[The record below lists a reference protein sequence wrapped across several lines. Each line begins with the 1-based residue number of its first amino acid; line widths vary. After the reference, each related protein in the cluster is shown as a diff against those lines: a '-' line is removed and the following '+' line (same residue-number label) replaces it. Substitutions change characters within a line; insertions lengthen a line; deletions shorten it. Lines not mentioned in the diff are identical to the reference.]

1 MKKIIEYIGITIFFV
16 ISLFYVDK
24 ITNIIKNKDP
34 IMKTIVSKMD
44 KYNIDSVD
52 AIIMGDV
59 IIPGVRGKIVN
70 INASYEEMKK
80 INEYTDK
87 LLKYRDVIPEIT
99 INNIYNK
106 YIVSGNKYK
115 REVSIVVN
123 INNSIDEIIKI
134 SKSNKVKLNV
144 FIDSTLLDNEYKH
157 IDNEYIHLYNGGT
170 FNNYDDITIEWMND
184 VITDNYNQSKYCINK
199 NKNDDNLLLCARNRM
214 HTISP
219 KIVINS
225 ANLLTYKSNI
235 ENGSIIYFDEIQI
248 SHIKSIVNYLKIKG
262 YEIVY
267 LNELLDENV

>member
-1 MKKIIEYIGITIFFV
+1 MRKFIEYIGITIFFI

-24 ITNIIKNKDP
+24 ITDVIKNKDP
-34 IMKTIVSKMD
+34 IMKSIVS
-44 KYNIDSVD
+44 NIDDYKVDSVN
-52 AIIMGDV
+52 ATIMGDS
-59 IIPGVRGKIVN
+59 IIPGMRGRIVN
-70 INASYEEMKK
+70 VDASYEEMKK

-87 LLKYRDVIPEIT
+87 LLKYKDVIPEIT

-106 YIVSGNKYK
+106 YIVSGNKNK
-115 REVSIVVN
+115 REVSIIIN
-123 INNSIDEIIKI
+123 INKSIKEVIEI

-144 FIDSTLLDNEYKH
+144 FIDSTLLDDEYEW

-184 VITDNYNQSKYCINK
+184 VISDNYNEPKYCINRTR
-199 NKNDDNLLLCARNRM
+199 NDDNLLLCARNRM

-225 ANLLTYKSNI
+225 ANILTYKNNI
-235 ENGSIIYFDEIQI
+235 ENGSMIYFDEMQI
-248 SHIKSIVNYLKIKG
+248 SHIKTVITYLKSKG

-267 LNELLDENV
+267 LNELLDEGV